1 MFNDSAMIM
10 MFNTITSTHPGSGTE
25 LSYVDMP
32 IQREGHTGYPKIE
45 SSTLKGC
52 IRNHVS
58 LRECGSDK
66 SALIDRIFGKMGSG
80 DFASAVSITDARI
93 LFFPVKSAKGIMAWI
108 TCPMVLK
115 RFFKDYQLAYGEKF
129 RDMWEVKEGSI
140 CKNECKINQWMKDKD
155 VIMLEDYTF
164 TVKKDEHFE
173 EFLQKMTDQLPEN
186 AITKDMILERAVIL
200 SDDDFSGFVKYSTE
214 VNTRIRMDIKTGTVA
229 ENGLFTEEYLP
240 PESILYSLAF
250 FTDTHQAQGEKEN
263 AVELGKNQVK
273 EEFLK
278 LFPGGTIQVGADST
292 LGKGLIEVKMWGGI
306 VNEQRHSQ

>member
-1 MFNDSAMIM
+1 MYNDSAMIM

-58 LRECGSDK
+58 LQECGSDK

-108 TCPMVLK
+108 TCPMVLN

-129 RDMWEVKEGSI
+129 PDLWEVKEGSI
-140 CKNECKINQWMKDKD
+140 CENGCKINQQVGGKD

-164 TVKKDEHFE
+164 TVKKDVQFE
-173 EFLQKMTDQLPEN
+173 NFLQEMIKQLPEN

-250 FTDTHQAQGEKEN
+250 FTDTHQAQGEEKN
-263 AVELGKNQVK
+263 TVELDKNQVK
-273 EEFLK
+273 KEFLK

-292 LGKGLIEVKMWGGI
+292 LGKGLIEVKMWG
-306 VNEQRHSQ
+306 ES

>member
-32 IQREGHTGYPKIE
+32 IQREGHTGYPKME
-45 SSTLKGC
+45 ASTLKGC

-58 LRECGSDK
+58 QQEGGQERE
-66 SALIDRIFGKMGSG
+66 AIIERIFGKKDSG
-80 DFASAVSITDARI
+80 DFASAVSVTDARI

-115 RFFKDYQLAYGEKF
+115 RFFKDYQLAYGEVLPVI
-129 RDMWEVKEGSI
+129 WEVKSGAI
-140 CKNECKINQWMKDKD
+140 CGKECKINQRMNGKD

-164 TVKKDEHFE
+164 IVDKDEQFE
-173 EFLQKMTDQLPEN
+173 NFLQMLIEHLPDN
-186 AITKDMILERAVIL
+186 VITKEMILERAVIL

-214 VNTRIRMDIKTGTVA
+214 VNTRIRMDVKTGTVA

-240 PESILYSLAF
+240 PEAILYSLAF
-250 FTDTHQAQGEKEN
+250 FSDTHQAQSE
-263 AVELGKNQVK
+263 AGKAATLNRNQVK
-273 EEFLK
+273 SEFLK

-292 LGKGLIEVKMWGGI
+292 LGKGLMEVKMW
-306 VNEQRHSQ
+306 EES